1 MMRIYFR
8 LSCIF
13 ILLFI
18 ISCID
23 KSDEKVNDSIEISTI
38 RLPKKKSMDEKYLLN
53 PSKSDSLCFFSVQRA
68 KEDMKKYKG
77 VYVQTICHGCYS
89 KPYEA
94 EIKEVL
100 KNKNFKLGIEE
111 LDCVVY
117 EGQTRG
123 CYRDYIDLKMKQ
135 KYGENYISEIENQ
148 AEKLFIKK
156 INVDDAVISC
166 FDLEKQDMPQ
176 SLRSGIYFENDYQ
189 TTLKTDLPI
198 EQNFKKYIFL
208 DLDFIVEKTGT
219 LSYVEV
225 SYYHGRIKDKK
236 VKQQLID
243 FSIKTILAKYN
254 NWNPGTY
261 KGNIVR
267 TKIPLRLS
275 FI

>member
-8 LSCIF
+8 ISGVF

-18 ISCID
+18 ISCVD
-23 KSDEKVNDSIEISTI
+23 KSHEIVKDSIDISTI

-53 PSKSDSLCFFSVQRA
+53 PSKSDSLCFFSVKRA

-100 KNKNFKLGIEE
+100 KNRNFKLGIEE

-123 CYRDYIDLKMKQ
+123 CYRNYINFKMKE
-135 KYGENYISEIENQ
+135 KYGENYIFEIENE
-148 AEKLFIKK
+148 AEKLFIKN
-156 INVDDAVISC
+156 INDNDAVLSV
-166 FDLEKQDMPQ
+166 FDLEEKEMPQ
-176 SLRSGIYFENDYQ
+176 SLNKGIYFENDYR
-189 TTLKTDLPI
+189 TTLKTDLI
-198 EQNFKKYIFL
+198 RKNFKKNIFL
-208 DLDFIVEKTGT
+208 DLDFIVEKAGT
-219 LSYVEV
+219 LSHFEV
-225 SYYHGRIKDKK
+225 RYYHGGIKDKK
-236 VKQQLID
+236 LKQLID
-243 FSIKTILAKYN
+243 FSIKEIQTKYN
-254 NWNPGTY
+254 NWRPGMY

-267 TKIPLRLS
+267 TKIPLIIT